1 MRRILLR
8 ILIISLGIFLMIS
21 GIRSFNGNKN
31 EKLSE
36 IRPESFKATAYLK
49 GFDFD
54 DYAKSKLNGVDVEA
68 IRAEGLI
75 GYRFKPDSITRP
87 GKVITLGGSEGNID
101 YVHSAYLAQ
110 HGFDV
115 YTFYYFGKKG
125 LPKELVEVD
134 LGILKKMIAYAKNSD
149 TAETTDTPIT
159 VLGGSKG
166 AEMAL
171 LAAATYPDD
180 IDHLVLY
187 APSAYVWQGLSKDY
201 RTAKSSWTIDGKP
214 VPYLTNSD
222 LSPGIFASFFFNGL
236 FNRPMALTPLHAHQ
250 LERDDASDYLIPM
263 QDVRADVLAFAGEDD
278 QLWPSATMA
287 QTIKKALG
295 DRCELVLYPNTGHVF
310 FGPTVMENMVMGGN
324 YENNVEAL
332 KDSNKILLDR
342 MEKWHAAPMNVTGK

>member
-1 MRRILLR
+1 MRRILMR
-8 ILIISLGIFLMIS
+8 ILIISFCIFLVIS
-21 GIRSFNGNKN
+21 GIRWYNGHKT
-31 EKLSE
+31 EKLAE
-36 IRPESFKATAYLK
+36 IRPESREAIAYLK
-49 GFDFD
+49 GFDYD
-54 DYAKSKLNGVDVEA
+54 DYAKSNIEGVTVEA
-68 IRAEGLI
+68 IRTEGLV
-75 GYRFKPDSITRP
+75 GYRFRPDTVTRP

-101 YVHSAYLAQ
+101 YVHSVYLAQ

-115 YTFYYFGKKG
+115 YTFYYFGQKG

-134 LGILKKMIAYAKNSD
+134 LGIVKKMIAYAKNSD

-201 RTAKSSWTIDGKP
+201 RTAKSSWTVDGKP

-222 LSPGIFASFFFNGL
+222 LSPSIFASFFVNGL

-250 LERDDASDYLIPM
+250 LERDDAPDYLIPM
-263 QDVRADVLAFAGEDD
+263 QHVHADVLAFAGEDD
-278 QLWPSATMA
+278 DLWPSATMA
-287 QTIKKALG
+287 RTIKEALG
-295 DRCELVLYPNTGHVF
+295 DRCELVLYEKTGHVF
-310 FGPTVMENMVMGGN
+310 LGPTVLENLVMGGR
-324 YENNVEAL
+324 YENNVQAL
-332 KDSNKILLDR
+332 KESNKMLLSA
-342 MEKWHAAPMNVTGK
+342 MEKWHATPMG